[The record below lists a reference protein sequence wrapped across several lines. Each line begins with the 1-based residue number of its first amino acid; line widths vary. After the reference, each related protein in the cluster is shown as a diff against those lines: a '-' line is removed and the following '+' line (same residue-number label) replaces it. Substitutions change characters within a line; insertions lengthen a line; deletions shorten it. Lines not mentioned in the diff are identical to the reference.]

1 MNGKKA
7 MNDETHM
14 IVLITGMI
22 ICITEQLGSVDGNE
36 VIKSL
41 LQ

>member
-1 MNGKKA
+1 MS
-7 MNDETHM
+7 DETHM